1 MKTSIQ
7 ITLNNLKHSKH
18 FIRTP
23 QKGKTKTP
31 YYKLFATFQHPYQKK
46 KHILYPYI
54 CCMASNYNP
63 SNVPQ
68 NPNDPP
74 TPTAD
79 ATSPGPVQSPGG
91 SSGQSVLSGRHSLY
105 RGIRKRSGKWV
116 SEIREPRKT
125 TRIWLGTYPSPEMAA
140 AAYDAAALALKGHDT
155 PLNFPNS
162 RLTYPIPASASAND
176 IRAAAAS
183 AAETARVRTES
194 ESSSRGAQEQ
204 ETNVGSTSRV
214 EEEYDDVEEL
224 LNMPNLLVDMA
235 GGMLVSPPRIES
247 KSSSD
252 ESDGGGDNLW
262 SYT

>member
-1 MKTSIQ
+1 
-7 ITLNNLKHSKH
+7 
-18 FIRTP
+18 
-23 QKGKTKTP
+23 
-31 YYKLFATFQHPYQKK
+31 
-46 KHILYPYI
+46 
-54 CCMASNYNP
+54 MASNYNP

-91 SSGQSVLSGRHSLY
+91 SSGQPALSGRHPMY

-125 TRIWLGTYPSPEMAA
+125 TRIWLGTYPTPEMAA

-155 PLNFPNS
+155 ALNFPNS
-162 RLTYPIPASASAND
+162 RLTYPTPASASASD

-183 AAETARVRTES
+183 AAEAARVRTES
-194 ESSSRGAQEQ
+194 ESSSRGAQQAQEQEQ
-204 ETNVGSTSRV
+204 ETNVGTTSRV
-214 EEEYDDVEEL
+214 EEEFVDEEEL

-247 KSSSD
+247 NSSSD
-252 ESDGGGDNLW
+252 ESGGGGDNLW